1 MIQKILFKNYKAFER
16 GEIKLKPIT
25 ILLGANSVGKSS
37 IINLLLMLQ
46 QSANSTNYKSALRL
60 HGENVSM
67 GESENIFRNKNIE
80 NNIILEFE
88 FKSESLKEL
97 LRKELFN
104 DFITQVFQP
113 IEFLTRFPDNEIKE
127 SINIEFKQF
136 INKRREIDDK
146 IYHSKDQFINLINA
160 IEILNKDIE
169 KNRKQSDFIRYY
181 LKRRESVSTNEK
193 NALESTYEYLFDLKK
208 IKDDSF
214 KLSFELCNVKSNKE
228 DVIKM
233 CKVCLLN
240 NSTEILN
247 FNFSLNQNNSG
258 YKDIII
264 TSDFGKNKELLDKI
278 AKDEFIRYVNFNSTI
293 FSWVPTFNK
302 NRDFFFRNS
311 TDEEYSIITQ
321 IIIQIIEQAIIPIR
335 SQFTRELVN
344 HVSPLRAHPKRYYF
358 LDKANINTVL
368 DTLDG
373 NSLTE
378 ILKENAIVKNKVNS
392 WLKTFGLHVDVSTLQ
407 DVIHKL
413 KIQQHSLDLDIT
425 DVGFGISQILPV
437 IVQGFLSFDNS
448 LTMIEQ
454 PEIHLHPKMQ
464 ADLADLFIDVVVGT
478 SNQKISFNKKQYP
491 IARKYLLIETHSEYL
506 LRRLRRRISE
516 GKINPQD
523 VAIYFVLPPK
533 EKNGSALIEEKEVS
547 EDGAFEWPQ
556 DFYADEL
563 KKDTTEFIKQLFSKK

>member
-1 MIQKILFKNYKAFER
+1 MIQKISFQNYKAFEK

-37 IINLLLMLQ
+37 IINLILMLQ
-46 QSANSTNYKSALRL
+46 QTANSTNYKSALRL
-60 HGENVSM
+60 HGENISM
-67 GESENIFRNKNIE
+67 GECENIFRNKKIE
-80 NNIILEFE
+80 NNIVIDFD
-88 FKSESLKEL
+88 FKSENLRDL

-104 DFITQVFQP
+104 EFISQLFQP
-113 IEFLTRFPDNEIKE
+113 IQFLSRFPDNEIKD
-127 SINIEFKQF
+127 SINIELKQF

-146 IYHSKDQFINLINA
+146 IYHSKDAFIKLLNA
-160 IEILNKDIE
+160 IETLNNDIE
-169 KNRKQSDFIRYY
+169 KTRKSSDLIRYY
-181 LKRRESVSTNEK
+181 LKRNEGIIINEK
-193 NALESTYEYLFDLKK
+193 NTLESIYDYLFEIKK
-208 IKDDSF
+208 IKDDTF

-228 DVIKM
+228 DVLKM
-233 CKVCLLN
+233 CQVCLSSN
-240 NSTEILN
+240 NKNILH
-247 FNFSLNQNNSG
+247 FNFTFNQNNSG

-264 TSDFGKNKELLDKI
+264 TSEFSTQKELLDRK
-278 AKDEFIRYVNFNSTI
+278 AKEEFLKFVNYNSTI
-293 FSWVPTFNK
+293 FSWVPIYNK
-302 NRDFFFRNS
+302 NRDFFYRSIN
-311 TDEEYSIITQ
+311 DEEFSIVTQ
-321 IIIQIIEQAIIPIR
+321 IIIQIIENAIVTIKN
-335 SQFTRELVN
+335 QFTRELVN

-378 ILKENAIVKNKVNS
+378 ILKENAIVKNKVNT

-413 KIQQHSLDLDIT
+413 KIQQNTLDLDIT

-437 IVQGFLSFDNS
+437 IVQGFLSFDGS

-464 ADLADLFIDVVVGT
+464 ADLADLFIDVVVG
-478 SNQKISFNKKQYP
+478 SSPQKFGFNKKTLP
-491 IARKYLLIETHSEYL
+491 TARKYLLIETHSEYF

-516 GKINPQD
+516 GKIHAQD
-523 VAIYFVLPPK
+523 VAIYFVVPPK
-533 EKNGSALIEEKEVS
+533 DKNSSAEIQEKEVS

-556 DFYADEL
+556 DFYAEEL